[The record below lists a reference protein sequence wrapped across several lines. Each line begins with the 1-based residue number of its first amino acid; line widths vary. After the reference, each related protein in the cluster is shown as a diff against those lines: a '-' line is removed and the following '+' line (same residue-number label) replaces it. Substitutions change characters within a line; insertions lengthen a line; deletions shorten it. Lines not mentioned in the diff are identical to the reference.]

1 MAKRKVKI
9 NRAPVLTLWAT
20 IVAERLGYDHDAAL
34 TLGKAVAGLNA
45 QSKGRRLGLFDEAK
59 HPADQSESKAPRP
72 DEQVMITLLGR
83 PVPAVRTAQG
93 VRATTK
99 GKPIDPS
106 SVQRYL
112 ELKFGEDLDDVQSA
126 LEVLATAYQGERL
139 TTLAYA
145 LYEKFRPQVPEGER
159 GWGVKG
165 ELNLDYIRSL
175 AE

>member
-20 IVAERLGYDHDAAL
+20 IVAERLGYDHDTAL

-59 HPADQSESKAPRP
+59 RSDDQSEPKAQRP
-72 DEQVMITLLGR
+72 EEQVMITLLGR
-83 PVPAVRTAQG
+83 PIPAVHTAQG
-93 VRATTK
+93 VRATVK

-126 LEVLATAYQGERL
+126 LKVLVGAYQGERL
-139 TTLAYA
+139 TAQAYA
-145 LYEKFRPQVPEGER
+145 LYEKFRPKVPGGEK
-159 GWGVKG
+159 GWGAKG

-175 AE
+175 AK

>member
-9 NRAPVLTLWAT
+9 NRAPVLTLWAI
-20 IVAERLGYDHDAAL
+20 IVAERLGYDHDTAL

-59 HPADQSESKAPRP
+59 PSDDQSESKAQRP
-72 DEQVMITLLGR
+72 EEQVMITLLGR
-83 PVPAVRTAQG
+83 PVPTVRTAQG
-93 VRATTK
+93 VRATVN

-112 ELKFGEDLDDVQSA
+112 ELKFGEDLDDVQSV
-126 LEVLATAYQGERL
+126 LKVLAGAYQGERL
-139 TTLAYA
+139 TTLAYT
-145 LYEKFRPQVPEGER
+145 LYEKFRPEVPEGEK
-159 GWGVKG
+159 GWGAKG

-175 AE
+175 AK

>member
-34 TLGKAVAGLNA
+34 TLGKAVTGLNA
-45 QSKGRRLGLFDEAK
+45 QSKGRRLGLFNEAK
-59 HPADQSESKAPRP
+59 YPADQGESKAQRP
-72 DEQVMITLLGR
+72 EEQVMITLLGR
-83 PVPAVRTAQG
+83 PVPAMRTAQG
-93 VRATTK
+93 VRATVK

-106 SVQRYL
+106 SVRRYL

-126 LEVLATAYQGERL
+126 LKVLAAAHQGERL
-139 TTLAYA
+139 TALAYA
-145 LYEKFRPQVPEGER
+145 LYEKFRPQVPEGEK

-165 ELNLDYIRSL
+165 ELNLDYIHSL
-175 AE
+175 AK